1 MGKLHNSVTNI
12 VQSGIKL
19 VSWDVDG
26 TLFSYKRLAF
36 KLLRNGLRNIFV
48 AGWSST
54 VKNLREVF
62 EFHRT
67 VEFQRLNTECEVN
80 PAHLIRFKAAQEREK
95 ETLRIALNGLPPRS
109 NVIGLIQKFAQN
121 GIVQV
126 ALSDFECEYKL
137 EALGLRKH
145 FEKAYS
151 CEEIGFWKPS
161 PIPLSKVQ
169 DDFGVLPEQHLHIG
183 DRSST
188 DGLACER
195 NGCQFLYVKHL
206 LTLPKE
212 FDFFI

>member
-1 MGKLHNSVTNI
+1 MGKLQNSIINL
-12 VQSGIKL
+12 SGIKL

-36 KLLRNGLRNIFV
+36 ELFRKAIRNSSWRNAF
-48 AGWSST
+48 
-54 VKNLREVF
+54 KNLREIF
-62 EFHRT
+62 EFHRI
-67 VEFQRLNTECEVN
+67 VESQRSQNGSEVDSGN
-80 PAHLIRFKAAQEREK
+80 LIRFKCAQQREK
-95 ETLRIALNGLPPRS
+95 EALRVALSELLPRDNVVTLIK
-109 NVIGLIQKFAQN
+109 KFADE

-151 CEEIGFWKPS
+151 CEEIGYWKPS

-169 DDFGVLPEQHLHIG
+169 YDFGVLPEQHLHIG
-183 DRSST
+183 DRSSA

-195 NGCQFLYVKHL
+195 NGCKFLHIRHMMSN
-206 LTLPKE
+206 
-212 FDFFI
+212 FS

>member
-1 MGKLHNSVTNI
+1 MGTIHNSVTNI
-12 VQSGIKL
+12 VESGIKL

-26 TLFSYKRLAF
+26 TLFSYKRLVSKLLSNAF
-36 KLLRNGLRNIFV
+36 KSVHI

-62 EFHRT
+62 EFHRI
-67 VEFQRLNTECEVN
+67 VERQRLNDSKVDLTN
-80 PAHLIRFKAAQEREK
+80 LMRFNAIQEHEK
-95 ETLRIALNGLPPRS
+95 EALKVALSGLLPRS
-109 NVIGLIQKFAQN
+109 NVINLIHKFTLH
-121 GIVQV
+121 GIRQV

-137 EALGLRKH
+137 EALGIRNH

-151 CEEIGFWKPS
+151 CQEIGFWKPS

-169 DDFGVLPEQHLHIG
+169 DDFGALPEQHLHIG

-195 NGCQFLYVKHL
+195 NGCQFLHVNRIGRCI
-206 LTLPKE
+206 LPITE
-212 FDFFI
+212 AI

>member
-1 MGKLHNSVTNI
+1 MATLHNSVTNI

-36 KLLRNGLRNIFV
+36 ELLRNAFKNICV

-62 EFHRT
+62 EFHRI
-67 VEFQRLNTECEVN
+67 VELQRLNESQVDSTN
-80 PAHLIRFKAAQEREK
+80 LMRFKAAQQCEK
-95 ETLRIALNGLPPRS
+95 EALRIALNGLSPRT
-109 NVIGLIQKFAQN
+109 NAIRLIHKFAQN
-121 GIVQV
+121 GILQV

-137 EALGLRKH
+137 EALGIRKH

-169 DDFGVLPEQHLHIG
+169 DDFGALPKHHLHIG

-195 NGCQFLYVKHL
+195 NGCQFLHVNRLTTL
-206 LTLPKE
+206 LLAN
-212 FDFFI
+212 

>member
-12 VQSGIKL
+12 LPSRIKL

-26 TLFSYKRLAF
+26 TLFSYKRLVF
-36 KLLRNGLRNIFV
+36 KLLRNGFRNIFV
-48 AGWSST
+48 AGWSNT

-62 EFHRT
+62 EFHRI
-67 VEFQRLNTECEVN
+67 VELQRLNTNCEVD
-80 PAHLIRFKAAQEREK
+80 PAYLIPFKAAQEREK
-95 ETLRIALNGLPPRS
+95 EALRIALNGLPPRS
-109 NVIGLIQKFAQN
+109 NVIRLIQKFAQY
-121 GIVQV
+121 GILQV

-169 DDFGVLPEQHLHIG
+169 YDFGVVPEQHLHIG

-188 DGLACER
+188 DGMACEQ
-195 NGCQFLYVKHL
+195 NGCQFLHVKSL
-206 LTLPKE
+206 RFSPLITK
-212 FDFFI
+212 

>member
-1 MGKLHNSVTNI
+1 MGKLHNSVTSI
-12 VQSGIKL
+12 IQSDIKL

-36 KLLRNGLRNIFV
+36 ELFRNGFRNILV
-48 AGWSST
+48 AGLSKT

-62 EFHRT
+62 EFHRI
-67 VEFQRLNTECEVN
+67 VELQRLNTKSKVN
-80 PAHLIRFKAAQEREK
+80 PAHLIRLKAAQEREK
-95 ETLRIALNGLPPRS
+95 EALRIALNGLLPRS
-109 NVIGLIQKFAQN
+109 NVVGLIQKFAQN
-121 GIVQV
+121 GIPQV

-137 EALGLRKH
+137 EALGLHKH

-169 DDFGVLPEQHLHIG
+169 KDFGVLPEQHLHIG
-183 DRSST
+183 DRAST

-195 NGCQFLYVKHL
+195 NGCQFLHVNNLSL
-206 LTLPKE
+206 LVVE
-212 FDFFI
+212 

>member
-1 MGKLHNSVTNI
+1 MGTVHNSVTNI

-36 KLLRNGLRNIFV
+36 KLLSNAFKNICI
-48 AGWSST
+48 AGWSTT

-62 EFHRT
+62 EYHRI
-67 VEFQRLNTECEVN
+67 VELQRLNESQVDATN
-80 PAHLIRFKAAQEREK
+80 LMRFKAAQECEK
-95 ETLRIALNGLPPRS
+95 EALRIALNGLPPRS
-109 NVIGLIQKFAQN
+109 NVIRFIQEFAQN
-121 GIVQV
+121 GIRQV

-137 EALGLRKH
+137 EALGIRKH

-151 CEEIGFWKPS
+151 CEKIGFWKPS

-169 DDFGVLPEQHLHIG
+169 DDFGALPKQHLHIG

-195 NGCQFLYVKHL
+195 NGCEFLHVNR
-206 LTLPKE
+206 LTTLVAGLNS
-212 FDFFI
+212 